1 MGKMAVVGA
10 GLVGSLWAR
19 MLGNRGHDVV
29 VYERRPDPRHG
40 PQHGGRS
47 INLALSDRGWKAL
60 EIAGVAERVREIAL
74 PIRGRRMHAVDG
86 TRTFQPYGLEGQCI
100 YSVSRAG
107 LNRILVEAAESL
119 PNVRFEFGHRC
130 DGYTLGADGAT
141 LQLETGNE
149 PMNVAV
155 DRVFGTDGAF
165 SAVRSR
171 MMRNDRFDFE
181 QRYLPHGYKEVP
193 MLPGADGGFQM
204 EEDGLHIWPRGT
216 FMLMALP
223 NPDRTFTCTLFG
235 PYDGPYG
242 LNQLTNDDAVLTFF
256 QTHFPDVVPLL
267 PNLTED
273 WNAHPVSSLV
283 MTKCF
288 PWNDGERVAL
298 MGDAAHAIVPFYGQ
312 GMNSGMEDCTVL
324 DGLLDSGADWDE
336 VMREYTRLRKPAGDA
351 ILHLALQN
359 YIEMRDLTGDP
370 RFLQQK
376 KLEARLQQKHPS
388 RWLPLYSQ
396 VTFSHTPYHEAQAR
410 GRAQQQ
416 AMDTVMDAPEKW
428 NHFKDDRWMEAVLEA
443 LESHQNTHA

>member
-29 VYERRPDPRHG
+29 VYERRPDPRKG
-40 PQHGGRS
+40 PLHGGRS

-60 EIAGVAERVREIAL
+60 EIAGVADRVREIAL

-86 TRTFQPYGLEGQCI
+86 TRSFQPYGLEGQCI

-130 DGYTLGADGAT
+130 EGYTAGADGAT
-141 LQLETGNE
+141 LHLETEGQALD
-149 PMNVAV
+149 VTV
-155 DRVFGTDGAF
+155 DRIFGTDGAF
-165 SAVRSR
+165 SAVRGR

-193 MLPGADGGFQM
+193 MLPGADGAFQM

-235 PYDGPYG
+235 PFEGPHG
-242 LNQLTNDDAVLTFF
+242 LNHLNDDAAVMEFF
-256 QTHFPDVVPLL
+256 NTHFPDVVPLL
-267 PNLTED
+267 PNLLQD

-324 DGLLDSGADWDE
+324 DGLLDSGAKWDE
-336 VMREYTRLRKPAGDA
+336 VMAEYTRLRKPAGDA
-351 ILHLALQN
+351 ILDLALQN

-370 RFLQQK
+370 QFLQQK
-376 KLEARLQQKHPS
+376 KLEARLQRKHPD

-396 VTFSHTPYHEAQAR
+396 VTFSHTPYHEALAR
-410 GRAQQQ
+410 GRQQQ
-416 AMDTVMDAPEKW
+416 RAMETVMRAPEQW
-428 NHFKDDRWMEAVLEA
+428 NHFEDDTWMDAVLEE
-443 LESHQNTHA
+443 LESLQEADA